1 MSFSAAALGKSASA
15 GDPRVW
21 VVVLGR
27 QGCYLGQ
34 SSPSLLTLA
43 AYTNSACN
51 MRHCLQPIF
60 RPNIFCGMRESL
72 YYQAKILNAWGNQ
85 VKLNFESLHM
95 SHLTW
100 EGTWKKSLLVLWLN
114 KAWVRS
120 HLWWPSVA
128 VCQLGLPREKTWI
141 TPHPRLFQF
150 PTCWKIPRN
159 IYWVTTKEQ

>member
-85 VKLNFESLHM
+85 IKLHFESLHM
-95 SHLTW
+95 SHLTC
-100 EGTWKKSLLVLWLN
+100 EGTWKKFYDSTRHEWD
-114 KAWVRS
+114 
-120 HLWWPSVA
+120 HTFDGPQ
-128 VCQLGLPREKTWI
+128 CLPTWITPRKTWI

-159 IYWVTTKEQ
+159 IYWLTTKEQ